1 MGPGAAAPPRC
12 GAPYHSP
19 DLQTCTPKHG
29 EPLAPGFRHA
39 YSTAPG
45 HAASQAQG
53 VQKKAHHQPPT
64 VSLEPGMGTPTGT
77 TAEGTE
83 TQLRRLRADH
93 QNPGVTVP
101 CSKTDTDGPGHRLL
115 ASSLRQS
122 TVLHGRRTR
131 QGTCP
136 LTAGSA
142 TRPPRAPVPG
152 SEPHS
157 SGDRGEGRLSDSWGA
172 GLGRA
177 LWAPAPTALA
187 QKLPVRAAG
196 GRETMQDR
204 GCWLQD
210 LLDWEHPLPRTPVPR
225 VGLPSWCGSGDSNY

>member
-1 MGPGAAAPPRC
+1 MARQRHSTPSHEAGALWGSAALPVVSCTPELKVPRQSTHTGQMLPKTKLVNHPQWTRPR
-12 GAPYHSP
+12 GAWGSSATTLWSAVPSP

-53 VQKKAHHQPPT
+53 VQKKAHHLEP
-64 VSLEPGMGTPTGT
+64 EPGMGTPTGT

-136 LTAGSA
+136 
-142 TRPPRAPVPG
+142 
-152 SEPHS
+152 
-157 SGDRGEGRLSDSWGA
+157 
-172 GLGRA
+172 
-177 LWAPAPTALA
+177 
-187 QKLPVRAAG
+187 
-196 GRETMQDR
+196 
-204 GCWLQD
+204 
-210 LLDWEHPLPRTPVPR
+210 
-225 VGLPSWCGSGDSNY
+225 

>member
-1 MGPGAAAPPRC
+1 MFQDGHGRSRAP
-12 GAPYHSP
+12 
-19 DLQTCTPKHG
+19 
-29 EPLAPGFRHA
+29 
-39 YSTAPG
+39 
-45 HAASQAQG
+45 AASVLTAAEHRASRQA
-53 VQKKAHHQPPT
+53 
-64 VSLEPGMGTPTGT
+64 
-77 TAEGTE
+77 
-83 TQLRRLRADH
+83 
-93 QNPGVTVP
+93 N
-101 CSKTDTDGPGHRLL
+101 
-115 ASSLRQS
+115 S
-122 TVLHGRRTR
+122 TRDL
-131 QGTCP
+131 P